1 MTPDNLAFFLSGMAG
16 SAMCTGDVATILSI
30 AAGYWRWGVCA
41 ICAVL
46 FALNLVGTGV
56 MNWNGTDT
64 LSATR
69 LALKVNVTAGVILLP
84 IVAGIA
90 WVCGQFW
97 KHAGGLH
104 PGESHMVVLI
114 QSFHA

>member
-16 SAMCTGDVATILSI
+16 AMCVGDVATIPFV
-30 AAGYWRWGVCA
+30 AVGYWRWDVCVL
-41 ICAVL
+41 CAVL
-46 FALNLVGTGV
+46 FALNPVRTG
-56 MNWNGTDT
+56 MIIRNGIDT
-64 LSATR
+64 FSSAL
-69 LALKVNVTAGVILLP
+69 LAMKVNVEAGVILLP